1 MDTEILT
8 YSRAKGAFAG
18 VTLEGAEVIQDEDS
32 TRAMYGSKVTTRSAL
47 SGQVPA
53 PPAARAF
60 LSAVGGPQ
68 AEARAAKPAHTQTV
82 TGCLQKGDE
91 PDEVSITGEDGK
103 IWGLRST
110 SVKLE
115 QHVGHT
121 VTVTGSITHDS
132 KAEEKRE
139 GQVEKASGKAEYADL
154 DVTSLKMVSETCSK

>member
-18 VTLEGAEVIQDEDS
+18 LTLEGAEVIQDEDS
-32 TRAMYGSKVTTRSAL
+32 TRAVYGSKVTTRSAL
-47 SGQVPA
+47 TGQVPA

-68 AEARAAKPAHTQTV
+68 AEAIAEKPAHTQIV

-91 PDEVSITGEDGK
+91 PGRLSITDENGK
-103 IWGLRST
+103 TWDLHST
-110 SVKLE
+110 NVKLDE
-115 QHVGHT
+115 HLGHR
-121 VTVTGSITHDS
+121 VTVTGSTTYES

-139 GQVEKASGKAEYADL
+139 GEVEKASRKGEYADL
-154 DVTSLKMVSETCSK
+154 DVTSLKMVSETCK